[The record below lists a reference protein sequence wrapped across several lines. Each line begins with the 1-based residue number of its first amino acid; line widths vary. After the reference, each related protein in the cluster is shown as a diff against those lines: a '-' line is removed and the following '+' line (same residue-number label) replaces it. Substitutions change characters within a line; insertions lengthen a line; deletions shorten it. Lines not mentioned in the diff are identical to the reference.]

1 MNIITLQDIHFSY
14 PEGITVFEGLNF
26 ALKKG
31 DRVGLVGPNGSG
43 KSTLF
48 FILMGLLKPQSGT
61 ITIGAKECRTEK
73 DFESARRNIGFLF
86 QDPDDQLFSPTVE
99 EDISFGPYNLGKSPQ
114 EVKAIVDSLCERF
127 GITKLKERVT
137 YKLSWGQ
144 KRLVCLAGILAME
157 PDILVLDEPTAGV
170 DDAVKAKLIAYLQET
185 DQTLIAASHD
195 HDFLDALSTREYRLG
210 DNSLMNA

>member
-1 MNIITLQDIHFSY
+1 MNLITLQDIHFSY

-26 ALKKG
+26 NLVKG
-31 DRVGLVGPNGSG
+31 QRIGLVGPNGSG

-48 FILMGLLKPQSGT
+48 FLIMGLLQPQRGT
-61 ITIGAKECRTEK
+61 VTIMGKERNTEK
-73 DFESARRNIGFLF
+73 SFEEARRNIGFLF

-114 EVKAIVDSLCERF
+114 EVKVIVNRLCERF
-127 GITKLKERVT
+127 DITGLKERVT

-157 PDILVLDEPTAGV
+157 PEILILDEPTAGV
-170 DDAVKAKLIAYLQET
+170 DDAVK
-185 DQTLIAASHD
+185 
-195 HDFLDALSTREYRLG
+195 
-210 DNSLMNA
+210 